1 MKGTEQFIQK
11 ICKQIEIAVNRK
23 ILGFPDA
30 IWLSDIFKQKKIP
43 ISASTV
49 ARMFG
54 LTAAASKPYKSTL
67 DHLAKFLEYDNWENY
82 VEDQSKHH
90 FSANHFL
97 TEEADGFSQS
107 VLEMALHLKRYDA
120 VQIMLEKYTY
130 FENNAVHFST
140 ANLIGKYVKINQYDE
155 ELLKV
160 LANSKAGQS
169 LFYECFVD
177 EENENDY
184 FAKALFTHYLP
195 KVTNEQDIFFVYSY
209 LLAQYSYSGTIQNDV
224 IEEYKKVA
232 KNIHIEKQHYHL
244 LSRYFECNILIDGI
258 ENKLQTN
265 VKNYLNEISKYALS
279 IEKNEWLLARSIR
292 VLLHFGLKKE
302 LLNHIAFNEIVNTTM
317 MKKSKSKNSSALY
330 IIQLYWLYS
339 NSENTITYQPFHLS
353 IDYLQ
358 GNSKER
364 IAIES
369 ATACLY
375 SDETIKKLI
384 EDNLMHYCVNTKMK
398 WILNLMFH

>member
-1 MKGTEQFIQK
+1 MNGTEKFIQK
-11 ICKQIEIAVNRK
+11 ICKQIEIAVNK
-23 ILGFPDA
+23 PVKGFPDA
-30 IWLSDIFKQKKIP
+30 IWLSDVFKQKKLP

-49 ARMFG
+49 ARIYG
-54 LTAAASKPYKSTL
+54 LTTATSKPYKSTL
-67 DHLAKFLEYDNWENY
+67 DNLAKFLEYDNWENY

-97 TEEADGFSQS
+97 AEKGDGFSQS

-130 FENNAVHFST
+130 FENNPVHFST
-140 ANLIGKYVKINQYDE
+140 ANLIGKYVKINKYDE
-155 ELLKV
+155 ELLIV

-177 EENENDY
+177 EENDNEY
-184 FAKALFTHYLP
+184 FSKALFTYYLP
-195 KVTNEQDIFFVYSY
+195 KITNKEDVFFVYSY
-209 LLAQYSYSGTIQNDV
+209 LLAQHSYSETIQKDF
-224 IEEYKKVA
+224 IKEYKDITKTIA
-232 KNIHIEKQHYHL
+232 IDKLHYHL
-244 LSRYFECNILIDGI
+244 LSRYFECSILIDGI
-258 ENKLQTN
+258 ENKLQAK
-265 VKNYLNEISKYALS
+265 VQKYLNTISSYALS
-279 IEKNEWLLARSIR
+279 LEKNEWLLARSIR
-292 VLLHFGLKKE
+292 ALLYFGLKKE
-302 LLNHIAFNEIVNTTM
+302 LLNHVPFNEIVNTTM
-317 MKKSKSKNSSALY
+317 MKKSKFKNSAALY

-358 GNSKER
+358 GNSTER

-375 SDETIKKLI
+375 ADGSTKTLI
-384 EDNLMHYCVNTKMK
+384 EENLMQYCAGTKMK